1 MLGFKGKCFE
11 HVRVNGINYATIL
24 HQIFEAVLF
33 LLLPLLGKL
42 PTEVI
47 KSELTQAAMQA
58 GLLGLEGLQLLL
70 LLIQLLQAN

>member
-1 MLGFKGKCFE
+1 MLGFKGKSSE
-11 HVRVNGINYATIL
+11 HVRVNGINYASIL
-24 HQIFEAVLF
+24 HQIFEAVLL

-47 KSELTQAAMQA
+47 KSALTQAALQA

-70 LLIQLLQAN
+70 LLIKLL